1 MGEVSLL
8 RSKGESLIA
17 ERSPLIYENG
27 RFTILIAV
35 LPCHYWEQSHQAIS
49 RKRGKS
55 SLRQKESSMVW
66 IRNGT
71 VYGFGGRATNAIL
84 GKTPVVGII
93 PAVIGCVG
101 ATEVTKYNIIYCSRH

>member
-1 MGEVSLL
+1 
-8 RSKGESLIA
+8 
-17 ERSPLIYENG
+17 
-27 RFTILIAV
+27 
-35 LPCHYWEQSHQAIS
+35 
-49 RKRGKS
+49 
-55 SLRQKESSMVW
+55 MVW

-101 ATEVTKYNIIYCSRH
+101 ATEVTKYNIL